1 MFAVGISR
9 SFFFVRTP
17 EGDGQEAIL
26 DLSPYFETKPVSK
39 RKAFVAGTAM
49 VAALACMSFADRAEA
64 AGACG
69 DVSEQGSVICDES
82 GNPFADGIAYEAQ
95 PSAADPASDL
105 LDLDVLVRSGVA
117 IAMPAYGNAAPAID
131 LAAANA
137 TSVSLYA
144 EEGAVVLTEGADQGG
159 LKIRTANG
167 DITAIAPDIVTV
179 GNSARGIDLET
190 NNGAIDLFARSVITY
205 GDDARGIDARALN
218 GGDVTLISEG
228 PIATYGD
235 RSAAVAAGARIT
247 PVSGS
252 GVVTVSIGDISTWGD
267 GSDGVI
273 ARGADVAIALNGD
286 IITRGQNS
294 YGAYVRST
302 QGDALVGTFGMIETF
317 GIGSVGIDVYGAG
330 DVAVVGGGSVVTHGA
345 LSTGV
350 SARSDAGDVVIDLAS
365 VHATSVDYS
374 GSFGVLASTGSGDAL
389 VRITDASTA
398 AGGVR
403 TVSAFSALGDAA
415 IISTGLIAATGER
428 AVAVDASATNG
439 NAVVAVQDVV
449 VTGYRST
456 AIAVEGYSAGVL
468 IDGTVSA
475 QGGGNG
481 SDFAVR
487 VRGERPYIPGSVEI
501 GPDGEYVYTDGSF
514 ADTGGDITIVNNG
527 TVEASGGG
535 VGGLSAYTPG
545 AVTVSGNGNV
555 FTQGDE
561 AKAIQILAG
570 ADVTVDL
577 NDVAT
582 SGDFS
587 TALEIETPTIATV
600 TVGSITTEGA
610 GSHGITIAGRTET
623 YNLPGYYVGD
633 VYYDGEQ
640 VSIAKPATAAGI
652 QVGSVTTSGGSAN
665 GITAYVLGDVA
676 IAAGNVNTTGARAT
690 GITTRSGGDA
700 SILVDTLSTEG
711 RRADGIFASALGEV
725 VIGVGSASTAGDRAT
740 AIRTVSAGDATV
752 ILGEL
757 ASSGNT
763 ATGIDVTTAG
773 VANVALGAATLD
785 GDYSTGISISAS
797 GGANVVA
804 GDISSAG
811 YYATGISVATFG
823 DATVAL
829 GSADISGTYANAI
842 DITANGDTTVYAGQ
856 LTIEGYLADGI
867 LVMTEGSAN
876 IALQSASVSGVYSN
890 AIDVTAAGE
899 VGIVAGQLAIEGESS
914 QAILVSSGGSTTIGL
929 GSGHATGDYSGVIS
943 VDSAGDVNILADQL
957 SATGNYA
964 GGIYV
969 YNGGMATLAVN
980 AVTVQGE
987 SSAAID
993 VTAAGGA
1000 DILAGQVTAK
1010 GDYASGVSVSTYG
1023 PASVALNAVS
1033 VSGLES
1039 QAVRISSGADAY
1051 VGIGSIMA
1059 SGADSVGLALQ
1070 TAGAANI
1077 LVGAGTVNG
1086 DGASAIDVM
1095 AGQDVELTVGDLSVS
1110 GDGARGVNVFSGGAA
1125 SVTVLGAVTGS
1136 ADQLR
1141 GPDVPVGPGGRIQDA
1156 ASAII
1161 SVQAADAAA
1170 VFHDGSIATSGTLE
1184 GGIAV
1189 RSPGGAL
1196 VSGTGSVSTRGDGAT
1211 GIYAGATQ
1219 GNVAISTGTVSTQGD
1234 NANAVHAR
1242 SYVRAYADVASIT
1255 TSGDG
1260 SIGLL
1265 VEAGEVAAAMTGSIT
1280 TSGAT
1285 AHGLVSHSYGAAY
1298 GAAQS
1303 ITVTGAGALGMDV
1316 SSYAQGKAMAVAGT
1330 VHVADGRGIGAFAAN
1345 GVASITVE
1353 ELIQANDT
1361 GVGSGLAANG
1371 ATGASITFGSVQSS
1385 GDGNTSAVAASST
1398 SGDILIQGDKII
1410 VTGDRRNGVLAVG
1423 TNADITIAISG
1434 AVTTDGAGA
1443 TGIYAATG
1451 GAVDIAANR
1460 VVTNATR
1467 YASIEAQGA
1476 SVTLRANR
1484 VEASGDNETEGA
1496 LAAVMASGATSADVT
1511 VGTVLANGTGR
1522 DGVAIVSDG
1531 TGALTVVAG
1540 GTVSA
1545 THDAVTFQTGQGA
1558 SLINAGTISGG
1569 SGAAIRAT
1577 GASIAIVNS
1586 GTISGTLA
1594 LTDGNDS
1601 ITNSGTLRLT
1611 GGTSMGAGD
1620 DRLVNSGAVLLA
1632 GDLDFGAGSD
1642 AVVNSGIVRLVPN
1655 AATGFAA
1662 LAVTPVSRSVTG
1674 LESFTSSGLVDLR
1687 NGTAGDILTLSGAFV
1702 GNGASTLG
1710 LDLAYG
1716 TSIIADKLVI
1726 GGAATGSTIVALD
1739 ISGTPEL
1746 GRSPTLIQAGAG
1758 TSATAFT
1765 LSANQVSNGLFQRG
1779 LVFDTATNGFALA
1792 IAPSTAAYRL
1802 LNVGEAAQS
1811 LWIESA
1817 DSVAAHLIANRDA
1830 GVTGSGFWM
1839 SAVGGVAKRDEA
1851 GIFNAFGFDQAANI
1865 GYKQD
1870 VFGSQLGF
1878 DMGSSNIGF
1887 GLTGGYATS
1896 VVGFSGSAD
1905 RISFDAWNLGA
1916 YASFSSGILFA
1927 SALAKYDFYD
1937 IDVKLASAGADRQKI
1952 DGSAY
1957 GARGEIGLSLGSE
1970 AFHIEPV
1977 ASVSWQHVSI
1987 DPLDLPLTVDF
1998 DDLEGGRASAGLR
2011 LRSKRDIGGGAKLN
2025 LYAQGDY
2032 VQPFGGKAAVTFSTT
2047 TTGVSFDDDRI
2058 GAYGKGR
2065 VGLSITQG
2073 RITGFIEGDARFSS
2087 DYRSGGGKV
2096 GLRIGF

>member
-9 SFFFVRTP
+9 SFFVVSAP
-17 EGDGQEAIL
+17 ERDTQTVL
-26 DLSPYFETKPVSK
+26 DLAPFFETKPVPK
-39 RKAFVAGTAM
+39 RMTFVAGTAM

-69 DVSEQGSVICDES
+69 DVSEQGSVICDDS

-95 PSAADPASDL
+95 PPAADPASDL
-105 LDLDVLVRSGVA
+105 LDLDMLVRSGVA
-117 IAMPAYGNAAPAID
+117 IVMPAGGNAAPAID
-131 LAAANA
+131 LSATDAA
-137 TSVSLYA
+137 SVSLYA
-144 EEGAVVLTEGADQGG
+144 EEGAVVVTEGVDQTG

-167 DITAIAPDIVTV
+167 DITAITPDIVTA
-179 GNSARGIDLET
+179 GSSARGIDLET
-190 NNGAIDLFARSVITY
+190 SNGAIDLLARSVTTY
-205 GDDARGIDARALN
+205 GDDARAIDARALN
-218 GGDVTLISEG
+218 GGDVTVIAEG

-247 PVSGS
+247 PNSGS
-252 GVVTVSIGDISTWGD
+252 GSVTVSVGDISTWGD
-267 GSDGVI
+267 GSDGLI
-273 ARGADVAIALNGD
+273 ARGADVAMALNGD
-286 IITRGQNS
+286 IVTRGQNS
-294 YGAYVRST
+294 YGAYVRSA
-302 QGDALVGTFGMIETF
+302 QGDASIGAFGTIETF
-317 GIGSVGIDVYGAG
+317 GLGSVGIDVYGAG

-350 SARSDAGDVVIDLAS
+350 SARSDAGNVVIDLAS
-365 VHATSVDYS
+365 VHATSEDYS
-374 GSFGVLASTGSGDAL
+374 GSFGVIASTGTGDAL
-389 VRITDASTA
+389 IRIIDASTA
-398 AGGVR
+398 AGSVR
-403 TVSAFSALGDAA
+403 TVSASSAFGDAA
-415 IISTGLIAATGER
+415 IVATGLIAATGER

-439 NAVVAVQDVV
+439 NAAVAVQDVV
-449 VTGYRST
+449 VTGYRAT
-456 AIAVEGYSAGVL
+456 AIDVEGYSAGVL

-487 VRGERPYIPGSVEI
+487 VRGERPYIPGSVAI
-501 GPDGEYVYTDGSF
+501 GPDGEYIYTDGSF
-514 ADTGGDITIVNNG
+514 ADTGGDIAIVNNG

-535 VGGLSAYTPG
+535 VGGISAYTRG
-545 AVTVSGNGNV
+545 AVTISGNGNV

-587 TALEIETPTIATV
+587 TALEIETPTVATV

-633 VYYDGEQ
+633 LYYDGEQ
-640 VSIAKPATAAGI
+640 ISIPKPATAADI
-652 QVGSVTTSGGSAN
+652 QVGSVTTSGASSS

-676 IAAGNVNTTGARAT
+676 IAAGSVTTAGTRAN

-700 SILVDTLSTEG
+700 SILVDTLSTKG

-725 VIGVGSASTAGDRAT
+725 AVGVGSASTTGDRAT

-773 VANVALGAATLD
+773 VANVALGTATLD

-804 GDISSAG
+804 GDISATG

-829 GSADISGTYANAI
+829 RSADISGTYASAI
-842 DITANGDTTVYAGQ
+842 DVTADGDATVYAGQ
-856 LTIEGYLADGI
+856 LAVEGYRADGI
-867 LVMTEGSAN
+867 LVTTGGAAN
-876 IALQSASVSGVYSN
+876 VGVQSASISGAYGN
-890 AIDVTAAGE
+890 AIDVTAAGD
-899 VGIVAGQLAIEGESS
+899 VGIVASRLAAEGESA
-914 QAILVSSGGSTTIGL
+914 QAILVSSGGRTAIGL
-929 GSGHATGDYSGVIS
+929 ESGNATGDYSGVIS
-943 VDSAGDVNILADQL
+943 VESAGDVDILAGQL

-964 GGIYV
+964 GGVYV
-969 YNGGMATLAVN
+969 YNGGMATVAVN
-980 AVTVQGE
+980 AVSVQGE
-987 SSAAID
+987 SSSAID
-993 VTAAGGA
+993 VTAASGA
-1000 DILAGQVTAK
+1000 AIVAGQVSAE
-1010 GDYASGVSVSTYG
+1010 GDYAGGVIVSTYG
-1023 PASVALNAVS
+1023 PASIALNSVS
-1033 VSGLES
+1033 VSGRES
-1039 QAVRISSGADAY
+1039 QGISIASGADAY
-1051 VGIGSIMA
+1051 VGVGSIIA
-1059 SGADSVGLALQ
+1059 EGADSVGLTLQ
-1070 TAGAANI
+1070 TAGAADI
-1077 LVGAGTVNG
+1077 LVGAATVSG
-1086 DGASAIDVM
+1086 DGASAIDIM
-1095 AGQDVELTVGDLSVS
+1095 AGQDVELIVGDLTVS
-1110 GDGARGVNVFSGGAA
+1110 GDGARGVNVLSGGAA
-1125 SVTVLGAVTGS
+1125 SVTVLGTVIGS

-1141 GPDVPVGPGGRIQDA
+1141 GPDVPAGPGGRIQDP

-1170 VFHDGSIATSGTLE
+1170 VYLDGSITTTGTLE

-1196 VSGTGSVSTRGDGAT
+1196 VSGTGSVSTSGDGAT

-1219 GNVAISTGTVSTQGD
+1219 GNVVISTGTVSTQGD

-1242 SYVRAYADVASIT
+1242 SYVRAYADVASIK

-1265 VEAGEVAAAMTGSIT
+1265 VEAGEVAAAMAGSIA
-1280 TSGAT
+1280 TSGAA

-1316 SSYAQGKAMAVAGT
+1316 SSYAQGNATAIAGT

-1345 GVASITVE
+1345 GMASITVE
-1353 ELIQANDT
+1353 QLVQASDT
-1361 GVGSGLAANG
+1361 GVGPGLAASG

-1398 SGDILIQGDKII
+1398 SGDILIQGGTII
-1410 VTGDRRNGVLAVG
+1410 ASGDRRNGVLATG
-1423 TNADITIAISG
+1423 MSADISIAISG
-1434 AVTTDGAGA
+1434 TITTDGAGA

-1467 YASIEAQGA
+1467 YASIETQGA

-1484 VEASGDNETEGA
+1484 VEARGDNETDGP
-1496 LAAVMASGATSADVT
+1496 LAAVMASGATFADVT
-1511 VGTVLANGTGR
+1511 VGTVLATGTGR
-1522 DGVAIVSDG
+1522 DGVAIASYG
-1531 TGALTVVAG
+1531 TGALTIVAG

-1569 SGAAIRAT
+1569 TGAAVRAT
-1577 GASIAIVNS
+1577 GAPITIVNS
-1586 GTISGTLA
+1586 GAISGALA
-1594 LTDGNDS
+1594 LTDGNDRV
-1601 ITNSGTLRLT
+1601 TNSGTLRLT
-1611 GGTSMGAGD
+1611 DGTSFGAGD
-1620 DRLVNSGAVLLA
+1620 DRLVNSGALLLA
-1632 GDLDFGAGSD
+1632 GDVGFGAGSD
-1642 AVVNSGIVRLVPN
+1642 AIVNSGTLRLAPN
-1655 AATGFAA
+1655 AATGLSA
-1662 LAVTPVSRSVTG
+1662 LAAAPVSRNVAG
-1674 LESFTSSGLVDLR
+1674 LESFANSGRIDLR
-1687 NGTAGDILTLSGAFV
+1687 NGTAGDVLTLSGAFT
-1702 GNGASTLG
+1702 GSGASTLG

-1716 TSIIADKLVI
+1716 TTIIADKLVI
-1726 GGAATGSTIVALD
+1726 GGAATGSTTVEFD
-1739 ISGTPEL
+1739 ISGTQEL
-1746 GRSPTLIQAGAG
+1746 GRTPTLIQAGAG

-1765 LSANQVSNGLFQRG
+1765 LAANQVSSGLFQRG

-1802 LNVGEAAQS
+1802 LNIGETAQS

-1817 DSVAAHLIANRDA
+1817 DSVAAHLSANHDA

-1870 VFGSQLGF
+1870 VFGSQLGV
-1878 DMGSSNIGF
+1878 DIGNGNIGF
-1887 GLTGGYATS
+1887 GLTGGYASSIVSFTGS
-1896 VVGFSGSAD
+1896 VD
-1905 RISFDAWNLGA
+1905 RVSFDAWNLGA

-1927 SALAKYDFYD
+1927 NALAKYDFYN
-1937 IDVKLASAGADRQKI
+1937 IDVKLASAGANGKKI
-1952 DGSAY
+1952 DGNAY
-1957 GARGEIGLSLGSE
+1957 GARGEIGLSLGSD

-1977 ASVSWQHVSI
+1977 ASISWQHVSI

-2011 LRSKRDIGGGAKLN
+2011 LRSTRDIGGGAKLN

-2032 VQPFGGKAAVTFSTT
+2032 VQPFGGKAAVTFSTM

-2073 RITGFIEGDARFSS
+2073 RITGFIEGDTRFSS